1 MFFSL
6 FFFSSRRRH
15 TRCSRDWSSDVCS
28 SDLDDLPAI
37 YHDDGVANLLQR
49 SQRAFGANGQQC
61 HGART
66 ILPEAEKK
74 VAQDSRS
81 VKQKAGR
88 ATRPTRRKQLRGN
101 RPDQLFGFSLFS
113 FAISMDETL
122 IVSPSTVPFTVT

>member
-28 SDLDDLPAI
+28 SDLDDSPAI
-37 YHDDGVANLLQR
+37 YHDDGVANRLQR

-61 HGART
+61 HGTRT

-74 VAQDSRS
+74 VAQDSRPE
-81 VKQKAGR
+81 KQKAGR
-88 ATRPTRRKQLRGN
+88 DTRPTRRKQLRGN
-101 RPDQLFGFSLFS
+101 RPDQFFVFLPLPP
-113 FAISMDETL
+113 L
-122 IVSPSTVPFTVT
+122 STPMPYTSIFP

>member
-1 MFFSL
+1 MHVHE
-6 FFFSSRRRH
+6 SRHLRD
-15 TRCSRDWSSDVCS
+15 SRSGILLRSRWQSQLAATPDC
-28 SDLDDLPAI
+28 DDSPAI

-81 VKQKAGR
+81 VKQKARR
-88 ATRPTRRKQLRGN
+88 ATRPTRRKQLRGH
-101 RPDQLFGFSLFS
+101 RPDKRFAFSLFS
-113 FAISMDETL
+113 FAISMHQTL
-122 IVSPSTVPFTVT
+122 IVSDRKSV